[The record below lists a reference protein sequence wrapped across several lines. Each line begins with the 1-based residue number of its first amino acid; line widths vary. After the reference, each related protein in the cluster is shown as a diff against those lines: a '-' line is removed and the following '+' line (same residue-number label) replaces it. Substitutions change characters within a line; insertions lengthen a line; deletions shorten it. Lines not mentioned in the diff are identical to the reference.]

1 MTEVQYITNANG
13 QRTSVILPIEEYDV
27 LLDAAGLTTATD
39 AIEDSEEDI
48 DLRLAKIMELTH
60 SEARVPQEEIFASL
74 RRES

>member
-13 QRTSVILPIEEYDV
+13 QRTSVILPIKEYDV

-39 AIEDSEEDI
+39 VIEESAEDI
-48 DLRLAKIMELTH
+48 DLRLAKIMELTQ
-60 SEARVPQEEIFASL
+60 SEARVSQEEIFASL